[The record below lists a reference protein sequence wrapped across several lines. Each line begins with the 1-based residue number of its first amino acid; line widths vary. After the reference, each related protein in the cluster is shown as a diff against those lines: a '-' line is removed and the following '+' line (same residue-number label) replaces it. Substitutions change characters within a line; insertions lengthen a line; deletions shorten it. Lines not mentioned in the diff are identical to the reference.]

1 MNNTP
6 NLDKVRAFIE
16 RREALLQSGLIR
28 ALPLL
33 QAASTA
39 VPAIAGGR
47 RPAVDKVKTKAP
59 AADAARRTVVRAI
72 HPGGPGFEQLQKSN
86 RTL

>member
-1 MNNTP
+1 MTTP

-28 ALPLL
+28 ALPYL
-33 QAASTA
+33 QAASAAPT
-39 VPAIAGGR
+39 GGR
-47 RPAVDKVKTKAP
+47 RPAVGKAKTKAP

-86 RTL
+86 RTS

>member
-1 MNNTP
+1 MTNTP

-33 QAASTA
+33 QAARTA

-47 RPAVDKVKTKAP
+47 RPATGRIKAP